1 MTHRTGLIWWI
12 LVIRGDVAAQCL
24 ARDALELVTVADSA
38 PPGLCALG
46 SSAVRHGYRLTILGA
61 NRSAYHDLL
70 ESKPRMLLD
79 FLRRDASLN
88 NVVAFV
94 DGFDV
99 LAQRGPGAAL
109 AGWAH
114 VGSPDIL
121 FGSESYCFPFR
132 RGRTPSVYCRRTVQS
147 LRVGD
152 KLVCLGKARRLYA
165 ELGVD
170 IVRHC
175 AKLAGTTPEES
186 LSPQTVTHH
195 LSFLSSGLCGRP
207 TQCLRHGAFSDLL
220 KSPLVSAV
228 SQAGTGG
235 EAPRGRLETRTKPS
249 VAGLTDQAVFHEQR
263 SPTPRW

>member
-70 ESKPRMLLD
+70 ESKPRMLLN

-132 RGRTPSVYCRRTVQS
+132 RGRTPSVYCRRTVQT

-170 IVRHC
+170 VVRHC

-186 LSPQTVTHH
+186 I
-195 LSFLSSGLCGRP
+195 FLPKPGERIIFPFLNSGLYLGRP
-207 TQCLRHGAFSDLL
+207 TQCLRHGVRF
-220 KSPLVSAV
+220 
-228 SQAGTGG
+228 
-235 EAPRGRLETRTKPS
+235 
-249 VAGLTDQAVFHEQR
+249 
-263 SPTPRW
+263 PTS